1 MARMYRHPEGGNFY
15 DAFGGKIGE
24 VEEVWAGD
32 SFDRNATLSF
42 CADGM
47 NYDAAI
53 KGIVSQPKVISAQ
66 DYGEVTFS
74 CDLATDKDY
83 SFSALNNIAITSS
96 IDELKE
102 NLEYLQ
108 EQIDSLKQSK
118 TVAKGI
124 REELKTLHYKR
135 EIE

>member
-1 MARMYRHPEGGNFY
+1 MAKMYRYPEGGSFY

-32 SFDRNATLSF
+32 SFDRGATLSF

-53 KGIVSQPKVISAQ
+53 RSIISQPKVMSAQ

-74 CDLATDKDY
+74 CD
-83 SFSALNNIAITSS
+83 SAMGSNYTALKGVSITSS
-96 IDELKE
+96 VDELKE
-102 NLEYLQ
+102 KLEYLQ

-118 TVAKGI
+118 TVVKGI